1 VLLIKVIL
9 RLQLVLTMEE
19 NEFPDMKACTFPSRY
34 SWVFGLV
41 LFAFTSNAYSDWSD
55 HALSLR
61 YGETFREPFNK
72 HNISKS
78 IYSYTLASGSASGT
92 NYLNVDWLLSD
103 ENDPIRK
110 NSREGAE
117 ELYLLYRHTFDLG
130 YLLDQELQFGPV
142 RSMGVT
148 AGVDL
153 NYRQDAGYNSR
164 KQMLVLGPTL
174 MMKVPGFLNVSL
186 LALWESNNPH
196 ASRGAFDPGYPDQRY
211 HYDLHPMLN
220 LAWGIPFASSPISFE
235 GYANFITSKGEDETG
250 HTTAPETNID
260 MRLMYNLSDVIQS
273 STYKVKIGV
282 EYQYWRNKFGN
293 SDAKV
298 GSLGGNVASIPMV
311 RLEIHF

>member
-1 VLLIKVIL
+1 MLLIKLISHL
-9 RLQLVLTMEE
+9 RMVLTIVRKK
-19 NEFPDMKACTFPSRY
+19 FLGKKAGTFSDRN
-34 SWVFGLV
+34 SWILGPIL
-41 LFAFTSNAYSDWSD
+41 LAFANNAYSDWSD
-55 HALSLR
+55 HAFSWR

-72 HNISKS
+72 HNISKN
-78 IYSYTLASGSASGT
+78 IYSYTFASGSASGT

-110 NSREGAE
+110 NSREGAD
-117 ELYLLYRHTFDLG
+117 ELYLLYRHTFDIG
-130 YLLDQELQFGPV
+130 DLLDRELQFGPV
-142 RSMGVT
+142 RGMGVT

-153 NYRQDAGYNSR
+153 NYRQDVGYNSR

-220 LAWGIPFASSPISFE
+220 LVWGIPFAPSPISFE

-273 STYKVKIGV
+273 GAYKVKIGV

-298 GSLGGNVASIPMV
+298 GSLGGNVASVPMI